1 MYCLSRSYKVD
12 LNSDLGESFGAYT
25 IGLDSD
31 VIAHVSSANVAC
43 GYHAGDPLVMDK
55 TVAACKAAGVAVGAH
70 PGFPDLMG
78 FGRRNMVCSPKEAK
92 AYIQYQMGA
101 LLAFT
106 AAHGVKLQHVKP
118 HGALYNMAAVDM
130 KLALAICEAVAEVD
144 SSIILLGLANSKM
157 LEAGREVGLKVA
169 SEVFADRAYLEDGNL
184 VPRRQ
189 EGAVIHD
196 KDLAIKRV
204 IGMVTQGKVESI
216 TGKEI
221 EIKAD
226 SICVHGDNPSA
237 LEFVSNIRTELQK
250 NGVEICN
257 LDAIV

>member
-1 MYCLSRSYKVD
+1 MYKVD

-25 IGLDSD
+25 IGMDSE
-31 VIAHVSSANVAC
+31 ILKYVSSANVAC
-43 GYHAGDPLVMDK
+43 GFHAGDPLVMGK
-55 TVAACKAAGVAVGAH
+55 SVELAKAAGTAIGAH
-70 PGFPDLMG
+70 PGVPDLVG
-78 FGRRNMVCSPKEAK
+78 FGRRNLAASPAEAK
-92 AYIQYQMGA
+92 ADVKYQLGA
-101 LLAFT
+101 LLAF
-106 AAHGVKLQHVKP
+106 AKSAGVRLQHVKP

>member
-1 MYCLSRSYKVD
+1 MYKVD

-25 IGLDSD
+25 IGMDSE
-31 VIAHVSSANVAC
+31 ILKYVSSANVAC
-43 GYHAGDPLVMDK
+43 GFHAGDPLVMGK
-55 TVAACKAAGVAVGAH
+55 TVELAKAAGTAIGAH
-70 PGFPDLMG
+70 PGVPDLVG
-78 FGRRNMVCSPKEAK
+78 FGRRNLAASPAEAK
-92 AYIQYQMGA
+92 ADVKYQLGA
-101 LLAFT
+101 LLAF
-106 AAHGVKLQHVKP
+106 AKSAGVRLQHVKP